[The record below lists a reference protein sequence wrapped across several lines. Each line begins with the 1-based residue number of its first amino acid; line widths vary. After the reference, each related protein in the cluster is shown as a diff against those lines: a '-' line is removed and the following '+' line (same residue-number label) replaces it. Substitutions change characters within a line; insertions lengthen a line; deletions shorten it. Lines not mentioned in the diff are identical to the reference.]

1 MTHFGPQTYGD
12 SFADVYD
19 QWYGQVTDAQATAA
33 FVSRRALPG
42 PILELGVGTG
52 RLAIPLVERGHD
64 VVGLD
69 ASPIMLAKCPRS
81 VTPVLADMADLPFT
95 PSIPAGNNRPATGFG
110 AALCAFNTL
119 FNLPSARAQG
129 RFLNQ
134 VAQVLAPGAPLVIE
148 AITGSDLIG
157 SGDSSLGVSRIEPDK
172 LVLSATMVDHT
183 AQTITGQHVDIT
195 EEGIKMRP
203 WLLRWTT
210 PSQLDELAQEAGL
223 KLFERYADW
232 TQGSFST
239 SSELAISVYIKA

>member
-19 QWYGQVTDAQATAA
+19 QWYGQVTDAKATAA
-33 FVSRRALPG
+33 FVSRRALLG

-52 RLAIPLVERGHD
+52 RLAIPLVESGHH

-69 ASPIMLAKCPRS
+69 ASSTMLAKCPPM
-81 VTPVLADMADLPFT
+81 VTAVLGDMANLPFA
-95 PSIPAGNNRPATGFG
+95 PSVPAGNNRPAIGFG

-119 FNLPSARAQG
+119 FNLPSPQAQG
-129 RFLNQ
+129 RFL
-134 VAQVLAPGAPLVIE
+134 AQVVRCLVPGAPLVIE
-148 AITGSDLIG
+148 AITGNDLAG

-172 LVLSATMVDHT
+172 LVLSATMVDHR

-195 EEGIKMRP
+195 EQGIKMRP
-203 WLLRWTT
+203 WMLRWTT
-210 PSQLDELAQEAGL
+210 PAQLDELAQKAGL

-232 TQGSFST
+232 SQGSFDTNSG
-239 SSELAISVYIKA
+239 LAISVYTKA